1 MSPRLEAEK
10 AALIQRAELERLSM
24 TAAWIDARNAVMPP
38 ASSRRAA
45 RSNPW
50 AARLLRIA
58 VPVLGLSRVGRIVQM
73 ASVGLMVYRVVRG
86 LR

>member
-1 MSPRLEAEK
+1 VNPRLEAEK

-24 TAAWIDARNAVMPP
+24 IAAWIDVRNAVMPP

-50 AARLLRIA
+50 ASRLLRIA